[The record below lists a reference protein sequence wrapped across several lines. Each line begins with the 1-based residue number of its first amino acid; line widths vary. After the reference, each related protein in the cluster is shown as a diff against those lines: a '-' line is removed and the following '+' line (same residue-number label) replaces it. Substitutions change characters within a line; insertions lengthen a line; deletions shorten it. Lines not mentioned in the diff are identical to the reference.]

1 MRSVHEFV
9 DRDLRRS
16 RGGWEHLSLPEAL
29 RVLADQTWQEM
40 TGERSFPELDA
51 LRASYTDM
59 YAEAEALA
67 HSSIAAARQSH
78 PTANGRVAPAAAWL
92 IRRVPVAHK
101 RRVPAAWRRRARRS
115 LRR

>member
-16 RGGWEHLSLPEAL
+16 RGGWDHLAIPEAL
-29 RVLADQTWQEM
+29 RALAEETWQEVA
-40 TGERSFPELDA
+40 GERSAGKLDG
-51 LRASYTDM
+51 LRAAYTDL

-67 HSSIAAARQSH
+67 HSSIAAARQAH
-78 PTANGRVAPAAAWL
+78 PATNGRVPPAAAWL
-92 IRRVPVAHK
+92 IRRVPAQHK
-101 RRVPAAWRRRARRS
+101 RRVPVRWRRRAVRA

>member
-16 RGGWEHLSLPEAL
+16 RGDWDQLSLPEPL
-29 RVLADQTWQEM
+29 RALADRTWQAM
-40 TGERSFPELDA
+40 TGERGAAELDA
-51 LRASYTDM
+51 LRAAYTEL

-67 HSSIAAARQSH
+67 HSSIAAARQK
-78 PTANGRVAPAAAWL
+78 RPAAN
-92 IRRVPVAHK
+92 RTVA
-101 RRVPAAWRRRARRS
+101 AALRRRAVRA